1 MRRIPHPPANTV
13 HVMGGVYHQ
22 KLKITRSGSAVAG
35 PITFQSGAS
44 HTAIID
50 ETGPGLS
57 ASNVEVGGDGGGTS
71 GGRGR
76 GSESCICAGI
86 YAILAAI

>member
-57 ASNVEVGGDGGGTS
+57 ASNAEVGETAA
-71 GGRGR
+71 GRVAEEG
-76 GSESCICAGI
+76 EAANPA
-86 YAILAAI
+86 YAQEFTRF